1 MPLILPGGIMGKSNK
16 TTGAGLISREDLA
29 LVTDLYELTMA
40 QSYFSL
46 SMNARASFELYI
58 RDLPPV
64 RNYLVS
70 AGLKDTLDDISSLR
84 FKRRAISYLKSLN
97 LFTDEFLDFL
107 GKFRFRGD
115 VYAVDEGRVVFAG
128 EPLLRVEG
136 SLIEAQLLE
145 TMVMNNMS
153 FQTMIASKSRRIVDS
168 AAGRAVVD
176 FSPRRDQGYE
186 AALKAAR
193 ASYIGG
199 FSATSN
205 VLAGKR
211 LGISVTGTMAHSYV
225 LSFNREIDAFRAFS
239 HDYPDNSVLL
249 IDTYDIEE
257 GCLNAVRVA
266 KEMEEHDKR
275 LKGVRI
281 DSGDLSREAGKVREI
296 LDRNRLG
303 YVKIVLS
310 GNLDEYKISRL
321 IKKGTPVDSFGVGT
335 AMGTSSDA
343 PNLNAA
349 YKLVQLEQEGMQ
361 RAVMKFSL
369 GKANL
374 PGRKQIFRQ
383 YRKGRFVADIL
394 GLEGESIEGEALLEK
409 YMHKGRIIRKSPPL
423 EEIRKNLEKE
433 MGRMPSYIRG
443 LGKSRAGT
451 TQLSPALLKSIRT
464 LKRRWTK

>member
-266 KEMEEHDKR
+266 KEMEEHGKR